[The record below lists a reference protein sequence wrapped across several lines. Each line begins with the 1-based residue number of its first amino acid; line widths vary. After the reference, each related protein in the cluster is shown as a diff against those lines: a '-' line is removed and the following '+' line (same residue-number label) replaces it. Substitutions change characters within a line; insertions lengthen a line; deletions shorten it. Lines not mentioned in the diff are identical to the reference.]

1 MQALTASVC
10 AAAGSAA
17 RAGSRRR
24 AFAGRQLRAAV
35 SNGSR
40 CRAFFKFGNSKD
52 KEANGAPQDAEYF
65 QGQKRGDYQ
74 ASDVQDYFMYMGMLA
89 SEGNYERCEAMLA
102 TGTAPVDLLLLMA
115 CSENDDGKVEELLE
129 SGADPSIKD
138 LDGRTPMELTTKEE
152 VRELLSKYVTA

>member
-52 KEANGAPQDAEYF
+52 KEANGAPQDA
-65 QGQKRGDYQ
+65 GAAGGP
-74 ASDVQDYFMYMGMLA
+74 V
-89 SEGNYERCEAMLA
+89 SEPPRCRRRRRRQLSN
-102 TGTAPVDLLLLMA
+102 LL
-115 CSENDDGKVEELLE
+115 
-129 SGADPSIKD
+129 
-138 LDGRTPMELTTKEE
+138 
-152 VRELLSKYVTA
+152 